1 VSEQHGQVDHG
12 QADPDGPDA
21 ALRADI
27 RRIGTVLGQ
36 TLARQEG
43 PPLLD
48 LVEEVR
54 ALVREDAQAA
64 ADRLKAM
71 DVTTGTK
78 LARAFSTY
86 FHLANII
93 EQVHR
98 ARDLQRRRA
107 RDGGW
112 LDQAAK
118 RIAEQGVP
126 ADEIAAAA
134 RRLAVR
140 PVFTAHPTEAARRSI
155 LSKLRQLAD
164 TLDAEAAAAVLYGAS
179 DTAAS
184 TRRFAEL
191 IDLLWTTDELRLD
204 RPDPTD
210 EARNA
215 VYYLKDLYADAAPQV
230 LDDLA
235 DTLRQLGVETGPT
248 ARPLTFGTWIGGD
261 RDGNPFVT
269 PAVTRD
275 VLMIQ
280 HEHGIQAT
288 EAAMDALIDELSVSN
303 RLRGVSLDL
312 SASLAKDLDA
322 LPEVAPRFRRTNAE
336 EPYRLKVR
344 CIKAKLA
351 NTRTR
356 LRQGIAHV
364 PGRDYLGT
372 DDLIGD
378 LELIRASLARNSGQL
393 TAVGVIATA
402 VRTVSA
408 FGLQLATL
416 DVREH
421 AEKHHEVLAQFYAQ
435 VGEVDDY
442 PSLSRAERTRLLADE
457 LTGRRPLAALDV
469 PLTDSARKTFDV
481 FGTIRD
487 SQDRFGPDVIESY
500 IISMTLGVDDVLAA
514 AVLAREAGLIDI
526 HTGRARVGIVPLLET
541 PAELDAG
548 GELLD
553 EMLSLPAYRA
563 IVTARGDLQE
573 VMLGYSDSNKEAGIT
588 TSQWSIHKAQRA
600 LRDVAARH
608 GVRLR
613 LFHGRGGTVG
623 RGGGPTHEA
632 ILAQPYGTLDG
643 AIKVTEQGEV
653 ISDKYTLP
661 VLARENL
668 ELTVAAVLQATLLH
682 TTPSV
687 DLTALANWDVAMDT
701 ASAAAFVQYRSLVEN
716 PDLPAYF
723 WAATPTE
730 LLGALNIGSRPA
742 KRPNADAGLSGLRA
756 IPWVFGWTQTRQIV
770 PGWFGVGTGLKA
782 VRESGGTEVLKE
794 MFANWEFFK
803 TFISN
808 VEMMLTKTDLSIA
821 GRYVETLVPAGLRPI
836 FDDIEQEYELTV
848 HEVLAVTGAE
858 GLLSRQPELGRTLG
872 VRDTYL
878 EPLHHLQIALLR
890 QYRDLNAHGS
900 RQPAIAPG
908 ARRAPSDTTA
918 LERALLTTVNGIAA
932 GMRNTG

>member
-1 VSEQHGQVDHG
+1 MTDQHDH
-12 QADPDGPDA
+12 DGPDA

-27 RRIGTVLGQ
+27 RRLGTLLGQ

-48 LVEEVR
+48 LVEEIR
-54 ALVREDAQAA
+54 ALVRSDPEAA
-64 ADRLKAM
+64 ALRLGAM

-86 FHLANII
+86 FHLANIT

-98 ARDLQRRRA
+98 SRDLRRQRA
-107 RDGGW
+107 TQGGW

-118 RIAEQGVP
+118 LIAERGVP
-126 ADEIAAAA
+126 AEEIAAAA

-155 LSKLRQLAD
+155 LTKLRAVAD
-164 TLDAEAAAAVLYGAS
+164 ELDAETAAAVLYGAS
-179 DTAAS
+179 DEGPTN
-184 TRRFAEL
+184 RRLAEL
-191 IDLLWTTDELRLD
+191 LDLMWQTDELRLD

-215 VYYLKDLYADAAPQV
+215 IYYLRDLYAAAAPQV

-235 DTLRQLGVETGPT
+235 DTLRSLGVETSPT

-269 PAVTRD
+269 PHVTRE
-275 VLMIQ
+275 VLVIQ
-280 HEHGIQAT
+280 YHHGIQAT
-288 EAAMDALIDELSVSN
+288 EAAMESLINEISVSR

-312 SASLAKDLDA
+312 SASLATDLDA
-322 LPEVAPRFRRTNAE
+322 LPEVAARFRRVNAE
-336 EPYRLKVR
+336 EPYRLKAR

-351 NTRTR
+351 NTRLRLTR
-356 LRQGIAHV
+356 GTAHV
-364 PGRDYLGT
+364 PGRDYRGSAEL
-372 DDLIGD
+372 LAD
-378 LELIRASLARNSGQL
+378 LELMRASLARNSGQL
-393 TAVGVIATA
+393 TAVGRLASAI
-402 VRTVSA
+402 RTVAS
-408 FGLQLATL
+408 FGLHLATL

-421 AEKHHEVLAQFYAQ
+421 AEAHHTVLRQLYEQ
-435 VGEVDDY
+435 VGEVTDY
-442 PSLSRAERTRLLADE
+442 AALSRAERTKLLSEE
-457 LTGRRPLAALDV
+457 LTGRRPLSNMDT
-469 PLTDSARKTFDV
+469 PLTEVARKTFDV
-481 FGTIRD
+481 FGTIREA
-487 SQDRFGPDVIESY
+487 QERFGVEVIESY
-500 IISMTLGVDDVLAA
+500 IISMTMGVDDVLAA
-514 AVLAREAGLIDI
+514 AVLAREAGLVDV
-526 HTGRARVGIVPLLET
+526 HSGRARIGFVPLLET
-541 PAELDAG
+541 PDELNAG

-553 EMLSLPAYRA
+553 ELLSLPAYRA
-563 IVTARGDLQE
+563 IVTARGDVQE

-588 TSQWSIHKAQRA
+588 TSQWSIHRAQRS

-661 VLARENL
+661 SLARENL
-668 ELTVAAVLQATLLH
+668 ELTLAAVLQSALLH
-682 TTPSV
+682 TYPRQPAEM
-687 DLTALANWDVAMDT
+687 LERWDATMELVSE
-701 ASAAAFVQYRSLVEN
+701 SAYRSYRSLVEN

-723 WAATPTE
+723 WASTPTE

-742 KRPNADAGLSGLRA
+742 KRPNTGAGLSGLRA

-770 PGWFGVGTGLKA
+770 PGWFGVGSGLA
-782 VRESGGTEVLKE
+782 AAREAGRAEILAE
-794 MFANWEFFK
+794 MHRNWHFFR
-803 TFISN
+803 TFLSN
-808 VEMMLTKTDLSIA
+808 VEMMLSKTDLNIA
-821 GRYVETLVPAGLRPI
+821 RRYVETLVPEPLRPI
-836 FDDIEQEYELTV
+836 FDVIREEYELTKR
-848 HEVLAVTGAE
+848 EVLAITASPA
-858 GLLSRQPELGRTLG
+858 LLENSPVLQRTLA

-878 EPLHHLQIALLR
+878 EPLHHLQVALLR
-890 QYRDLNAHGS
+890 QYRDSGAAG
-900 RQPAIAPG
+900 RAVATAPG
-908 ARRAPSDTTA
+908 ARRAPGDGTA

>member
-1 VSEQHGQVDHG
+1 MTEQPAHLDERE
-12 QADPDGPDA
+12 GPDA
-21 ALRADI
+21 ELRADI
-27 RRIGTVLGQ
+27 RRIGTLLGQ

-43 PPLLD
+43 RPLLD
-48 LVEEVR
+48 LVEEIR
-54 ALVREDAQAA
+54 ALVRQDAPAA
-64 ADRLKAM
+64 AERLAAM
-71 DVTTGTK
+71 DITTGTK

-86 FHLANII
+86 FHLANIT

-98 ARDLQRRRA
+98 ARDLRRRRA
-107 RDGGW
+107 KEGGW

-155 LSKLRQLAD
+155 LSKLRQVAD
-164 TLDAEAAAAVLYGAS
+164 SLDAESAAAVLYG
-179 DTAAS
+179 DTDTTVS
-184 TRRFAEL
+184 TKRFAEL
-191 IDLLWTTDELRLD
+191 IDLLWQTDELRLD
-204 RPDPTD
+204 RPDPLD

-215 VYYLKDLYADAAPQV
+215 VYYLKDLYAEAAPQV

-235 DTLRQLGVETGPT
+235 ETLRRLGVETAPT
-248 ARPLTFGTWIGGD
+248 SRPLTFGSWIGGD

-275 VLMIQ
+275 VLLIQ
-280 HEHGIQAT
+280 HEHGIQAA
-288 EAAMDALIDELSVSN
+288 EKVMDKLIEELSVSR

-312 SASLAKDLDA
+312 SASLAQDLDN
-322 LPEVAPRFRRTNAE
+322 LPEVAPRFRRVNAE

-344 CIKAKLA
+344 AIKAKLA
-351 NTRTR
+351 NTRAR
-356 LRQGIAHV
+356 LQHGTPHV
-364 PGRDYLGT
+364 AGRDYLGS
-372 DDLIGD
+372 DELIAD
-378 LELIRASLARNSGQL
+378 LELMRASLARNSGQL
-393 TAVGVIATA
+393 SAVGVVATA
-402 VRTVSA
+402 IRQVSA

-421 AEKHHEVLAQFYAQ
+421 AEKHHEVLQQMYTQ
-435 VGEVDDY
+435 VGEVEDY
-442 PSLSRAERTRLLADE
+442 ATLDRTERTKLLATE
-457 LTGRRPLAALDV
+457 LTGRRPLSSADT

-481 FGTIRD
+481 FHTIRD
-487 SQDRFGPDVIESY
+487 AQDRFGMDVIETY

-526 HTGRARVGIVPLLET
+526 QTGRARVNIVPLLET

-548 GELLD
+548 GDLLD
-553 EMLSLPAYRA
+553 EMLSLPAYRE
-563 IVTARGDLQE
+563 IVRARGDLQE

-588 TSQWSIHKAQRA
+588 TSQWRIHKAQRS

-653 ISDKYTLP
+653 ISDKYTVP
-661 VLARENL
+661 ALARENL
-668 ELTVAAVLQATLLH
+668 ELTTAAVLQATLLH
-682 TTPSV
+682 TTLSV
-687 DLTALANWDVAMDT
+687 DPSRLEVWDATMDT
-701 ASAAAFVQYRSLVEN
+701 ASDAAFRAYRALVEN

-742 KRPNADAGLSGLRA
+742 KRPNADAGLGGLRA

-770 PGWFGVGTGLKA
+770 PGWFGVGSGLA
-782 VRESGGTEVLKE
+782 AARAAGLGDVLDE
-794 MFANWEFFK
+794 MHENWQFFR
-803 TFISN
+803 TFLSN
-808 VEMMLTKTDLSIA
+808 VAMMLAKTDLSIA
-821 GRYVETLVPAGLRPI
+821 RRYVETLVPAELHPI
-836 FDDIEQEYELTV
+836 FATIEAEYQRTV
-848 HEVLAVTGAE
+848 DEVLAITGEPQILAA
-858 GLLSRQPELGRTLG
+858 QPELSRTLG

-878 EPLHHLQIALLR
+878 EPLHHLQVALLR
-890 QYRDLNAHGS
+890 QYRDLGEAG
-900 RQPAIAPG
+900 RQLPTAPG
-908 ARRAPSDTTA
+908 VRRGPSDSTA

>member
-1 VSEQHGQVDHG
+1 MTEQNGQLD
-12 QADPDGPDA
+12 PDA

-27 RRIGTVLGQ
+27 RRIGHLLGQ

-43 PPLLD
+43 RPLLD
-48 LVEEVR
+48 LVEEIR
-54 ALVREDAQAA
+54 ALVRQDADAA
-64 ADRLKAM
+64 ADRLSAM
-71 DVTTGTK
+71 DITTGTK

-86 FHLANII
+86 FHLANIT

-98 ARDLQRRRA
+98 SRDLRRRRA

-118 RIAEQGVP
+118 RIAEKGVP

-155 LSKLRQLAD
+155 LSRLRRLAD
-164 TLDAEAAAAVLYGAS
+164 TLDAEAAATVLYGVT
-179 DTAAS
+179 DTTAS
-184 TRRFAEL
+184 TRRLAEL
-191 IDLLWTTDELRLD
+191 IDVLWQTDELRLD

-235 DTLRQLGVETGPT
+235 ETLRGLGVETAPT
-248 ARPLTFGTWIGGD
+248 SRPLTFGSWIGGD

-280 HEHGIQAT
+280 HEHGILAT
-288 EAAMDALIDELSVSN
+288 EAAMDALIDELSVSK
-303 RLRGVSLDL
+303 RLRGVSIDL
-312 SASLAKDLDA
+312 STSLTADLA
-322 LPEVAPRFRRTNAE
+322 NLPEVAPRFRRTHAE

-344 CIKAKLA
+344 CIKAKLS
-351 NTRTR
+351 NTRQR
-356 LRQGIAHV
+356 LRQGTPHV
-364 PGRDYLGT
+364 PGRDYRGSA
-372 DDLIGD
+372 DLIGD
-378 LELIRASLARNSGQL
+378 LELLRASLARNSGQL
-393 TAVGVIATA
+393 TALGAVATA
-402 VRTVSA
+402 VRAVSA

-421 AEKHHEVLAQFYAQ
+421 AEKHHEVLAQMYAH

-442 PSLSRAERTRLLADE
+442 AGLDRAERTKLLADE
-457 LTGRRPLAALDV
+457 LTGRRPLSGMDT
-469 PLTDSARKTFDV
+469 PLSESARRTFDV
-481 FGTIRD
+481 FATIREA
-487 SQDRFGPDVIESY
+487 QDRFGAEVIESY
-500 IISMTLGVDDVLAA
+500 IISMTLGIDDVLAA

-526 HTGRARVGIVPLLET
+526 HTGHARVGIVPLLET

-548 GELLD
+548 GDLLD
-553 EMLSLPAYRA
+553 EMLSLPAYRD
-563 IVTARGDLQE
+563 IVRARGDLQE

-608 GVRLR
+608 GVQLR

-661 VLARENL
+661 ALARENL

-687 DLTALANWDVAMDT
+687 DLESLARWDAAMDT
-701 ASAAAFVQYRSLVEN
+701 ASGAAYRAYRALVEN

-742 KRPNADAGLSGLRA
+742 RRPNADAGLGGLRA

-770 PGWFGVGTGLKA
+770 PGWFGVGTGLA
-782 VRESGGTEVLKE
+782 AARAAGLGEVLHE
-794 MFANWEFFK
+794 MADNWQFFK
-803 TFISN
+803 TFLSN
-808 VEMMLTKTDLSIA
+808 VEMMLTKTDLAIA
-821 GRYVETLVPAGLRPI
+821 RRYVDSLVPDQLRPI
-836 FDDIEQEYELTV
+836 FETIEGEYERTV
-848 HEVLAVTGAE
+848 REVLAFTGRE
-858 GLLSRQPELGRTLG
+858 RLLAGQPELARTLS
-872 VRDTYL
+872 VRNTYL
-878 EPLHHLQIALLR
+878 EPLHHLQVALLR
-890 QYRDLNAHGS
+890 QYRDLPDSERPVAT
-900 RQPAIAPG
+900 APG
-908 ARRAPSDTTA
+908 GRRAPSDSTA